1 MKKGKVI
8 LDKGK
13 FSLTLERL
21 THQLI
26 ENHGDFEDTCIV
38 GIQERGVLLANR
50 ISELIKFHNKKAKFQ
65 YGKMDITFYRDDF
78 RRRTQPLSPS
88 STDMDFIIEGKRVIL
103 IDDVLYTGRTIQ
115 AAMSALLDFGRPS
128 QVELLTLVNRRF
140 NRHLPIKADYTGINV
155 DSMDEAYVKVEWK
168 EENPADRILFFPPD
182 KSNEQK

>member
-1 MKKGKVI
+1 MGKGKVI

-13 FSLTLERL
+13 FALTLDRL

-26 ENHGDFEDTCIV
+26 ENHGDFENTCIV

-50 ISELIKFHNKKAKFQ
+50 ISNLIQKHNKKAKFEF
-65 YGKMDITFYRDDF
+65 GKLDITFYRDDF
-78 RRRTQPLSPS
+78 RRRDQPLSPS
-88 STDMDFIIEGKRVIL
+88 STEMDFLIEGKRVIL

-115 AAMSALLDFGRPS
+115 AGMSALMDFGRPK

-155 DSMDEAYVKVEWK
+155 DSMDEAYVKVEWQ
-168 EENPADRILFFPPD
+168 EENERDRILFFPPD